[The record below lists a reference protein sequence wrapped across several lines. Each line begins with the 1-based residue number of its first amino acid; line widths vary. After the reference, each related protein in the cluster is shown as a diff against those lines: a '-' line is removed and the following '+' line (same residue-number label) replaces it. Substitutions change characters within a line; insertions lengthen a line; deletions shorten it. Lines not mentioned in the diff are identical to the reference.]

1 MRFIVYSASIVED
14 LDSGASVCWAN
25 MPSPISEQIYPGL
38 GLAWS
43 YGVWLSCLSTSVY
56 VRNLSSELWMLNVP
70 EELAITLRNLLLLA
84 ASLLG
89 ALTLALGIDL
99 GSEGARNRG

>member
-1 MRFIVYSASIVED
+1 
-14 LDSGASVCWAN
+14 
-25 MPSPISEQIYPGL
+25 
-38 GLAWS
+38 
-43 YGVWLSCLSTSVY
+43 
-56 VRNLSSELWMLNVP
+56 MLNVP